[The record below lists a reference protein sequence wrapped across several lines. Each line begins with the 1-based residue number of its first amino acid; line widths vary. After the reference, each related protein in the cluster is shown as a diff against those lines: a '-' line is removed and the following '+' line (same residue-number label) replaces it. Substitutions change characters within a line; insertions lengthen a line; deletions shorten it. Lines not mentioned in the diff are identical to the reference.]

1 MITLD
6 MTGRSFSRPDLKTAD
21 HLLPPVK
28 MLSITR
34 EMHLELREVNFELRE
49 VNLELREVK
58 FVR

>member
-1 MITLD
+1 
-6 MTGRSFSRPDLKTAD
+6 MTGRSFSRPDLKSAD